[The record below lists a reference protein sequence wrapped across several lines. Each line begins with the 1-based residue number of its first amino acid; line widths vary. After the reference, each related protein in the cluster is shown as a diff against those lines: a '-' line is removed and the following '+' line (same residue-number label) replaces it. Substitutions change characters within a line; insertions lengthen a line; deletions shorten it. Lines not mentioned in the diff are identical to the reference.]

1 MASLSSYVKKG
12 GFFRAVVED
21 GSDLIFIVDYQGKIL
36 YHNNSVKDTLGYNA
50 KSLVGKNFFDYIL
63 PSTRPKLVATFSRIK
78 RKLFQ
83 EGVEFQFL
91 CKDGAYKYLEFN
103 SINLRPREKIEGFIL
118 DCRDITQRKKDAEE
132 LQRAQRA
139 KEQFLANISHEIR
152 TPINGIAG
160 MAALLTQ
167 NPSDLERSLYLSAIQ
182 SASENLKVII
192 NDILDLASIESG
204 KLKFEKIAFNLSD
217 LFNSLKST
225 FYHQAREKRLSLE
238 FDLEAN
244 ANQLMVGDPVRL
256 NQILINLIGNALKFT
271 SRGSIRIKCEVTKAE
286 KKNMY
291 LRFEVRDTGIGIP
304 ANKLTTIFESF
315 SQADTS
321 VTRKYGG
328 TGLGL
333 TIVKQLV
340 ELQGGR
346 VSVNS
351 VVDEGSTFS
360 FTLPYE
366 ISTVKSSNLHS
377 YTLTGKADRTLHG
390 MRVLLVEDN
399 EINRLY
405 ATTILKNWGCVV
417 ELAENGLIAV
427 EKVTNEF
434 FNAVLMDVQMP
445 VMDGFE
451 ATKSIR
457 SLEDADKKNI
467 PIIALTANATRK
479 DYEKCLAE
487 GMDDCITKPFTPDDL
502 FKVLNRYQPI
512 AISAPAPTIS
522 ADKKARKIKKSNID
536 FSYLKTV
543 SNNNQDFINEIV
555 RSFIDTIPEHL
566 RQLKTHMERNNWR
579 EVALV
584 VHKIK
589 SSLSLLGLQDI
600 KNQAI
605 EIESFSRHETVVS
618 DPVSKVNA
626 FIEALTFEMNHLKE
640 LQQKAYY

>member
-1 MASLSSYVKKG
+1 
-12 GFFRAVVED
+12 
-21 GSDLIFIVDYQGKIL
+21 
-36 YHNNSVKDTLGYNA
+36 
-50 KSLVGKNFFDYIL
+50 
-63 PSTRPKLVATFSRIK
+63 
-78 RKLFQ
+78 
-83 EGVEFQFL
+83 
-91 CKDGAYKYLEFN
+91 
-103 SINLRPREKIEGFIL
+103 
-118 DCRDITQRKKDAEE
+118 
-132 LQRAQRA
+132 
-139 KEQFLANISHEIR
+139 
-152 TPINGIAG
+152 NGIAG

-217 LFNSLKST
+217 LFYSLKST
-225 FYHQAREKRLSLE
+225 FDHQAREKRLTLE
-238 FDLEAN
+238 FDLDPN
-244 ANQLMVGDPVRL
+244 ANQLIIGDPVRL
-256 NQILINLIGNALKFT
+256 NQILINLISNALKFT
-271 SRGSIRIKCEVTKAE
+271 PRGGIRITCNVSKLDKRIIH
-286 KKNMY
+286 
-291 LRFEVRDTGIGIP
+291 LRFDVNDTGIGIP
-304 ANKLTTIFESF
+304 EDKLFTIFESF

-340 ELQGGR
+340 ELQGGQ
-346 VSVNS
+346 VSVKS
-351 VVDEGSTFS
+351 VVDEGSSFS

-366 ISTVKSSNLHS
+366 ISAIKSSSLHS
-377 YTLTGKADRTLHG
+377 YTLKGKTDRTLRG

-405 ATTILKNWGCVV
+405 ATTILKNWGCITVV
-417 ELAENGLIAV
+417 AENGFIAL

-457 SLEDADKKNI
+457 SLEDVGKRNI

-502 FKVLNRYQPI
+502 FKVLNRYQPV
-512 AISAPAPTIS
+512 AVSSPPISAE
-522 ADKKARKIKKSNID
+522 KKELKIKRSKID

-543 SNNNQDFINEIV
+543 SNNDQEFIDEIV
-555 RSFIDTIPEHL
+555 NTFIGTIPEHL
-566 RQLKTHMERNNWR
+566 RQIKTFLKINNWK
-579 EVALV
+579 EVAHV

-600 KNQAI
+600 KNLAI
-605 EIESFSRHETVVS
+605 EIENSSKQEIVPPSFVDKVS
-618 DPVSKVNA
+618 VFV
-626 FIEALTFEMNHLKE
+626 EALTFEMNHLKE
-640 LQQKAYY
+640 LQRKVTAG